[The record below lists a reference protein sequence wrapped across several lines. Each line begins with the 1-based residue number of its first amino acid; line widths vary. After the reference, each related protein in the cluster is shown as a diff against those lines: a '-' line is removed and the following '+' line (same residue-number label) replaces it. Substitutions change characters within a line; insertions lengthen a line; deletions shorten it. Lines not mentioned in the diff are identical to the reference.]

1 MYARRSLLSFRRADW
16 ESSSGASVW
25 FAGGMEVPELFLS
38 TTVAW
43 KHYASYP
50 TKSFCCFVAVC
61 QLQASRQGSRG
72 FRFFAKSRAAG
83 ISPGPEHRPHF
94 CRKTE
99 ELAWQRFL
107 VFDFSSTPGLIRRQ
121 SFSDFLMRNLAPADG
136 LPPWVTNVT
145 NVT

>member
-1 MYARRSLLSFRRADW
+1 MYAGRSLLSFRRADW
-16 ESSSGASVW
+16 ESSSGASDW

-61 QLQASRQGSRG
+61 
-72 FRFFAKSRAAG
+72 
-83 ISPGPEHRPHF
+83 PGLEHRPHF

-99 ELAWQRFL
+99 ELAWQRFS
-107 VFDFSSTPGLIRRQ
+107 VFNFFSKIELTSSTPGLIRRQ
-121 SFSDFLMRNLAPADG
+121 SFSDFLMRK
-136 LPPWVTNVT
+136 TNVT